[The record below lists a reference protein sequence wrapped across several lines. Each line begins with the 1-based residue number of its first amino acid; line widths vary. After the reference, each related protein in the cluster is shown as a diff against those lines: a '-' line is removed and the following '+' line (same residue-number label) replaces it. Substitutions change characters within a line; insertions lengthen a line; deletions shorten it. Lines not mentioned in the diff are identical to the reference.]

1 MKKLFFAFAIAIMAI
16 IYGCNSDDNNPTGG
30 GTVTIDPNTINGAVT
45 FVDTNAVIDTTG
57 GYYSVNAF
65 ATWPPTGNPT
75 ATAKI
80 KLIKGTD
87 GKYSATYKIIGLN
100 NGQYVVTSAF
110 IKTPYVVGNGVLGLG
125 SFSCDSSSSC
135 LFGPGIQKVTI
146 ENNNGKADINFK
158 SFADTSRKI
167 YKF

>member
-1 MKKLFFAFAIAIMAI
+1 MKNLFFAFAIAIMAI
-16 IYGCNSDDNNPTGG
+16 IYGCNSDNNNPTGG
-30 GTVTIDPNTINGAVT
+30 GVTIDPNTINGTIT
-45 FVDTNAVIDTTG
+45 FVDTNVVIDTTG

-65 ATWPPTGNPT
+65 ATWPPMGNPT

-87 GKYSATYKIIGLN
+87 GKYSANYKILGLN

-125 SFSCDSSSSC
+125 SFSCDTSASC
-135 LFGPGIQKVTI
+135 LFGPGVQRVTI

-158 SFADTSRKI
+158 SFADTSKKI